1 MDKRNNGG
9 ERLTEEDL
17 LTEVLSKLDVKSLLR
32 SKAVSKTWCSLIS
45 TPCFIK
51 SHYQRAIANCCNH
64 DETLIVRHYTTEDEE
79 YVPRFSLLQLNS
91 GQNVLPD
98 LRFPYSQGEYPVVPH
113 CRLIGCHFGIVCVS
127 VSITV
132 SDFPQQCPT
141 AKNQTDI
148 YLWNPATR
156 QSKLIPSQ
164 EYWDGDT
171 IGFGFDDIGN
181 DFKVVRVV
189 ASYRLRGYGYY
200 VYSANTNMWRT
211 FENHTVPDVSSF
223 AFELHLRGVLY
234 YRNHIFMVA
243 FNLNRE
249 QFGCCVKIPCVPSV
263 EIFSSDSRIIEFKG
277 SVAVITPAHGGKLL
291 SDKFDLWTLND
302 DACLYDGEVEAA
314 WNILFRIDIGVPVSF
329 IVGYLNLGDFL
340 CYFEEEEDGWLVYNS
355 EKKTVTDV
363 PVFIIGTKLFK
374 YTESLLSIDGSE
386 PVNWTAS

>member
-1 MDKRNNGG
+1 MDKRNNGA

-17 LTEVLSKLDVKSLLR
+17 LTEVLSRLDVKSLLR

-64 DETLIVRHYTTEDEE
+64 DETLIVRHYATEDEE
-79 YVPRFSLLQLNS
+79 YVPRFSLLQLNA
-91 GQNVLPD
+91 GQNVLPN
-98 LRFPYSQGEYPVVPH
+98 LKFPFSQDKHPGVPP
-113 CRLIGCHFGIVCVS
+113 CELIGCHFGIVCVS
-127 VSITV
+127 VS
-132 SDFPQQCPT
+132 DFSRKCPS
-141 AKNQTDI
+141 AKYQTDI
-148 YLWNPATR
+148 YLWNPAIR
-156 QSKLIPSQ
+156 QSKLIFSLDG
-164 EYWDGDT
+164 WDRDT

-181 DFKVVRVV
+181 DFKVVRVL
-189 ASYRLRGYGYY
+189 ASGHNFYI
-200 VYSANTNMWRT
+200 YSANTNMWRT

-234 YRNHIFMVA
+234 CTNHIFMVA

-277 SVAVITPAHGGKLL
+277 SVVVITPAHGENLL

-314 WNILFRIDIGVPVSF
+314 WNILFRIDIGVPVRF
-329 IVGYLNLGDFL
+329 IVGYFNLGDFL
-340 CYFEEEEDGWLVYNS
+340 CFFQDNGWLVYNS
-355 EKKTVTDV
+355 EKKAVTDA
-363 PVFIIGTKLFK
+363 PAIIGTKLFK
-374 YTESLLSIDGSE
+374 YTESLLSIEGSE